1 MDEVVAGEKISV
13 AEKVAD
19 LNKRDDQV
27 VEGARF
33 VIKDRAAE
41 IAEVKAHAEEL
52 QKSAEGSHISA
63 EMINKGTLPP
73 PVRDFE
79 PSNQLKLYSI
89 YCEPCGFK
97 RLTDGSDVSGLIPY
111 KQSPI
116 PGGSPYRDP
125 LTGEIRTPPAKNNSK
140 KFKCPR
146 CGRVV
151 TVRKV
156 ADPNTVTGRSFDE

>member
-1 MDEVVAGEKISV
+1 MDVVSGEKVAV

-19 LNKRDDQV
+19 LNKKDDQV
-27 VEGARF
+27 VEGERF

-52 QKSAEGSHISA
+52 QKSVDGNHIS
-63 EMINKGTLPP
+63 IDLVNRGTEAP
-73 PVRDFE
+73 PVAEFK

-97 RLTDGSDVSGLIPY
+97 KLTDGSDVSGLIPY
-111 KQSPI
+111 KQSMI
-116 PGGSPYRDP
+116 PGGSPYRDAA
-125 LTGEIRTPPAKNNSK
+125 TGEIKTPPAKPNSK

-156 ADPNTVTGRSFDE
+156 ADPNTITGRSFDE

>member
-1 MDEVVAGEKISV
+1 METVSGEKISV
-13 AEKVAD
+13 AEKVTD
-19 LNKRDDQV
+19 LNKQDDQV
-27 VEGARF
+27 VAGERF

-41 IAEVKAHAEEL
+41 IEEVKKHAEEL
-52 QKSAEGSHISA
+52 QKSVEGSHIPA
-63 EMINKGTLPP
+63 EQINRGTD
-73 PVRDFE
+73 PVSVAEFK
-79 PSNQLKLYSI
+79 PSNQLKLYII

-97 RLTDGSDVSGLIPY
+97 KLTDGGDVSGLIPY
-111 KQSPI
+111 KQSMI

-125 LTGEIRTPPAKNNSK
+125 LTGEIKTPPARSNSK

-156 ADPNTVTGRSFDE
+156 ADPNTITGRSYDE